1 MDRRLPGTLAS
12 LYSPHLTC
20 RLSLA
25 QAHLL
30 VNIADTIL
38 LLPNYNNLPT
48 SVASLHY
55 NCFHLFRVFLKYYS
69 QRTQKHSSLI

>member
-1 MDRRLPGTLAS
+1 MDLHCSLCAETVQVLEKVMDRRLPGTLAS
-12 LYSPHLTC
+12 LYGPHLTC

-30 VNIADTIL
+30 VNVADTIV

-48 SVASLHY
+48 SVDALCY
-55 NCFHLFRVFLKYYS
+55 GRPA
-69 QRTQKHSSLI
+69 